1 MTDTTAQNTENAGAE
16 NAGAVTSNPVTST
29 PVTPNPV
36 AAAEP
41 GAARENRLAGKVAI
55 VTGGG
60 QGVGRGIA
68 LGLAE
73 SGASVLLVGRKLRKL
88 EKVAEEIHAAGGT
101 ADTLSADIITDGA
114 PETIIATAVE
124 RFGGVD
130 ILINNANMAMPLPL
144 SDYPDDDF
152 RKAFEGGPR
161 VSLSLMKLARPEM
174 AKRGGGTI
182 INLVTAAAVRW
193 DAANYGVYS
202 AVKEAVRA
210 LTRAAAYE
218 WAAEGIRA
226 LNVAPHAH
234 SPGLDWWMENNP
246 EEAEEFVASIPA
258 GRVGD
263 PLEDIGRP
271 VAWLCS
277 SEASYLSGATIPLD
291 GGQSRWG

>member
-1 MTDTTAQNTENAGAE
+1 MTENTQNTPGAG
-16 NAGAVTSNPVTST
+16 SDQ
-29 PVTPNPV
+29 
-36 AAAEP
+36 P
-41 GAARENRLAGKVAI
+41 GAAARPGADRDNRLAGKVAI

-60 QGVGRGIA
+60 QGVGRGIS

-73 SGASVLLVGRKLRKL
+73 SGAAVLLVGRKMHKL
-88 EKVAEEIHAAGGT
+88 ERVAEEIRSAGGT
-101 ADTLSADIITDGA
+101 AECLAADIVTDGA
-114 PETIIATAVE
+114 PEQIIATAVE
-124 RFGGVD
+124 RLGGVD
-130 ILINNANMAMPLPL
+130 ILVNNANMAMPLPL

-161 VSLSLMKLARPEM
+161 VSLTLMKLARPEM

-182 INLVTAAAVRW
+182 INLVTSAAVRW
-193 DAANYGVYS
+193 DAANYGIYS

-234 SPGLDWWMENNP
+234 SPGLDWWMENNL
-246 EEAEEFVASIPA
+246 EEAAEFVAGIPA

-263 PLEDIGRP
+263 PLADIGRP

-277 SEASYLSGATIPLD
+277 GEASYLSGATIPLD

>member
-1 MTDTTAQNTENAGAE
+1 MTDSTAQTDTTAETDTSTQTDTTAQHTETAG
-16 NAGAVTSNPVTST
+16 T
-29 PVTPNPV
+29 
-36 AAAEP
+36 
-41 GAARENRLAGKVAI
+41 ARENRLAGKVAI

-60 QGVGRGIA
+60 QGVGEGIA

-73 SGASVLLVGRKLRKL
+73 SGAALLLVGRRMRKL
-88 EKVAEEIHAAGGT
+88 ERVAEIIRSNGGT
-101 ADTLSADIITDGA
+101 AECLAVDIITDGA
-114 PETIIATAVE
+114 PEAIIATAVE
-124 RFGGVD
+124 KLGGVD
-130 ILINNANMAMPLPL
+130 ILVNNANMAMPLPL
-144 SDYPDDDF
+144 SDYPDDEF

-161 VSLSLMKLARPEM
+161 VTFTLMKLARPEM

-193 DAANYGVYS
+193 DAANYGVYA
-202 AVKEAVRA
+202 AVKEAIRA

-218 WAAEGIRA
+218 WAAEGTRA

-246 EEAEEFVASIPA
+246 EEAEEFVSSIPA

-263 PLEDIGRP
+263 PLSDIGRP

-277 SEASYLSGATIPLD
+277 AEASYLSGATIPLD

>member
-1 MTDTTAQNTENAGAE
+1 MTENTQNTPAAG
-16 NAGAVTSNPVTST
+16 GDQ
-29 PVTPNPV
+29 
-36 AAAEP
+36 P
-41 GAARENRLAGKVAI
+41 GAAAQPGADRDNRLAGKVAI

-60 QGVGRGIA
+60 QGVGRGIS

-73 SGASVLLVGRKLRKL
+73 SGAAVLLVGRRMHKL
-88 EKVAEEIHAAGGT
+88 ERVAEEIRSAGGT
-101 ADTLSADIITDGA
+101 AECLAADIVTDGA
-114 PETIIATAVE
+114 PEQIIATAVE
-124 RFGGVD
+124 RLGGVD
-130 ILINNANMAMPLPL
+130 ILVNNANMAMPLPL

-161 VSLSLMKLARPEM
+161 VSLTLMKLARPEM
-174 AKRGGGTI
+174 AQRGGGTI
-182 INLVTAAAVRW
+182 INLVTSAAVRW
-193 DAANYGVYS
+193 DAANYGIYS

-246 EEAEEFVASIPA
+246 EEAEAFVAGIPA

-263 PLEDIGRP
+263 PLADIGRP

-277 SEASYLSGATIPLD
+277 AEASYLSGATIPLD

>member
-1 MTDTTAQNTENAGAE
+1 MTENTQNTPGAG
-16 NAGAVTSNPVTST
+16 SDQ
-29 PVTPNPV
+29 
-36 AAAEP
+36 P
-41 GAARENRLAGKVAI
+41 GAAAQSGADRGNRLAGKVAI

-60 QGVGRGIA
+60 QGVGRGIS
-68 LGLAE
+68 LGLGE
-73 SGASVLLVGRKLRKL
+73 SGAAVLLVGRKMHKL
-88 EKVAEEIHAAGGT
+88 ERVAEEIRSAGGT
-101 ADTLSADIITDGA
+101 AECLAADIVTDGA
-114 PETIIATAVE
+114 PEQIIATAVK
-124 RFGGVD
+124 RLGGVD
-130 ILINNANMAMPLPL
+130 ILVNNANMAMPLPL

-161 VSLSLMKLARPEM
+161 VSLTLMKLARPEM
-174 AKRGGGTI
+174 AKRGGGTV
-182 INLVTAAAVRW
+182 INLVTSAAVRW
-193 DAANYGVYS
+193 DAANYGIYS

-234 SPGLDWWMENNP
+234 SPGLDWWMDNNP
-246 EEAEEFVASIPA
+246 EEAAEFVAGIPA

-263 PLEDIGRP
+263 PLADIGRP

-277 SEASYLSGATIPLD
+277 AEASYLSGATIPLD